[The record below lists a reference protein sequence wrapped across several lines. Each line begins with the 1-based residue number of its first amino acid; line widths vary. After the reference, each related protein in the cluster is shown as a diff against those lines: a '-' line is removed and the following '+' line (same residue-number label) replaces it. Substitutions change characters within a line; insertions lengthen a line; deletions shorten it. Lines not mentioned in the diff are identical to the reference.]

1 MKHSTQIPIAPGAAR
16 QRRPQPERR
25 CMMLEQAILVP
36 IAVGAL
42 LWIMDMLLPEGRV
55 ARTAAAVAGVLAVQA
70 LLLRN
75 RKAESEDAGWL

>member
-1 MKHSTQIPIAPGAAR
+1 
-16 QRRPQPERR
+16 
-25 CMMLEQAILVP
+25 MMLEQAILVP

-70 LLLRN
+70 LLLPALMWLAGLE
-75 RKAESEDAGWL
+75 AEPGGMSIPEVMTSEAGSAREAHD

>member
-1 MKHSTQIPIAPGAAR
+1 
-16 QRRPQPERR
+16 
-25 CMMLEQAILVP
+25 MLEQAILVP

-70 LLLRN
+70 LLLPALMWLAGLE
-75 RKAESEDAGWL
+75 AEPGGMSIPGVMTSEADGARQAHD